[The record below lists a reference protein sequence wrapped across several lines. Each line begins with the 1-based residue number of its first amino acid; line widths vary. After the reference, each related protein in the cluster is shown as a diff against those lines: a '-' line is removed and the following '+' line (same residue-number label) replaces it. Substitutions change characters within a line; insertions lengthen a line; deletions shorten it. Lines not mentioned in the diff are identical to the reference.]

1 MDEKSQKLLEELIGK
16 ISSKEELEK
25 VSNELFKKG
34 VESLLNA
41 ELTRLIWVMR
51 KDGLLW
57 VRTPEMATQKRP

>member
-41 ELTRLIWVMR
+41 ELNRLIWVMR

>member
-51 KDGLLW
+51 KDGLL
-57 VRTPEMATQKRP
+57 

>member
-1 MDEKSQKLLEELIGK
+1 MDEKLQKLLEELIGK

-57 VRTPEMATQKRP
+57 VRTPEMATQKRQ